1 MYVYVYC
8 ARTRAYIGLYI
19 YICVCVY
26 IYTQRE
32 REREMHICIMHIY
45 AAALLSHSYS
55 ILTAPNAVGMEGPKL
70 KDSGADGEAMEGVAE
85 VI

>member
-1 MYVYVYC
+1 
-8 ARTRAYIGLYI
+8 
-19 YICVCVY
+19 
-26 IYTQRE
+26 
-32 REREMHICIMHIY
+32 MHICIMHIY

-55 ILTAPNAVGMEGPKL
+55 ILIAPNAVGMEGPKL